1 MISALVK
8 AVGWDAL
15 ECEYSGV
22 RPPAASR
29 VIEHLAP
36 PVCLLVVVDNIA
48 LN

>member
-15 ECEYSGV
+15 ECEYRGV
-22 RPPAASR
+22 RPAASR

-36 PVCLLVVVDNIA
+36 PVCLLVVADGIA